1 MKALW
6 LTKNSLIWYAVC
18 IGSLALVITALVCV
32 IRSVHARRGWKRIL
46 PAVFGLCIS
55 FALFVIHMDCARYAY
70 LTEPDP
76 RYQPFQFALF
86 ELPWGLYAGLEILCA
101 VLLFLMLRED
111 ARYRR
116 THLTPDA
123 IRDTLDLLPEGLA
136 ISTTDG
142 TVLLSNLRMD
152 ELCRLLTGTLLS
164 DMRKFREQIQSLGEQ
179 QNGEFLVKT
188 PRETVWRFTRRDLE
202 TGEGTFDLLS
212 ASDVTERYRI
222 LDELREKN
230 ARLQE
235 VQRRMKSVSDLSAEM
250 FTTRE
255 EANARAALHN
265 ELGQV
270 LLMGRHYLD
279 HPDSTDAKQIYLT
292 TQQMNRFL
300 LGDAPEPETEKK
312 DVLQQAQILA
322 KSIGVTVA
330 IAGEAPEEES
340 LREFLAQ
347 AIRECAANTVKH
359 AEGDRLSVTVTAHA
373 FTLTNNGKPP
383 KEPIRESG
391 GLLTLREN
399 VAEAGGEMRIQSD
412 PAFVLTISI
421 P

>member
-6 LTKNSLIWYAVC
+6 LTKNSLIWYVLC
-18 IGSLALVITALVCV
+18 VSSLALVIAALVCV
-32 IRSVHARRGWKRIL
+32 IRSAHARRGWKRIL
-46 PAVFGLCIS
+46 PAVCGLGIG

-70 LTEPDP
+70 LAEPDP
-76 RYQPFQFALF
+76 RYQPFQLALF
-86 ELPWGLYAGLEILCA
+86 GLPWGLYAGLEILCSP
-101 VLLFLMLRED
+101 LLFLLLRED

-123 IRDTLDLLPEGLA
+123 IREALDLLSEGLA
-136 ISTTDG
+136 ISAADG

-152 ELCRLLTGTLLS
+152 ELCRMLTGSLLS
-164 DMRKFREQIQSLGEQ
+164 DARKFREQIRSMGEE
-179 QNGEFLVKT
+179 QNGEFMVKT
-188 PRETVWRFTRRDLE
+188 PRGTVWRFTRRDLE

-312 DVLQQAQILA
+312 DVLHQAQMLA
-322 KSIGVTVA
+322 KSIGVTVI
-330 IAGEAPEEES
+330 IAGEAPEEEN
-340 LREFLAQ
+340 LQEFLAQ

-359 AEGDRLSVTVTAHA
+359 ADGDLLTVTVTGHT
-373 FTLTNNGKPP
+373 FTLSNNGKPP

-399 VAEAGGEMRIQSD
+399 VAEAGGEMHIRSE
-412 PAFVLTISI
+412 PAFALTISM

>member
-18 IGSLALVITALVCV
+18 VGSLALVIAALICV
-32 IRSVHARRGWKRIL
+32 IRSVHARRDWRRIL
-46 PAVFGLCIS
+46 PSAFGLCIS

-76 RYQPFQFALF
+76 RYQPFQLGLV
-86 ELPWGLYAGLEILCA
+86 ELSWGFYAGLEILCA
-101 VLLFLMLRED
+101 MLLFLMLQED

-123 IRDTLDLLPEGLA
+123 IRETLDLLPEGLA
-136 ISTTDG
+136 ISTADS

-152 ELCRLLTGTLLS
+152 ELCRMLTGTLLS
-164 DMRKFREQIQSLGEQ
+164 DIRKFREQIQSLGEER
-179 QNGEFLVKT
+179 NGEFLVKT
-188 PRETVWRFTRRDLE
+188 PRKTVWRFTRGNLE

-250 FTTRE
+250 FTARE

-279 HPDSTDAKQIYLT
+279 HPDSTDAQQIYLT

-312 DVLQQAQILA
+312 DVLHQVQMLA
-322 KSIGVTVA
+322 KSIGVMVA
-330 IAGEAPEEES
+330 MAGEAPEEEN
-340 LREFLAQ
+340 LRELLAQ

-359 AEGDRLSVTVTAHA
+359 AEGDHLSVTVTGHT
-373 FTLTNNGKPP
+373 FTLRNNGKPP
-383 KEPIRESG
+383 KEPVRESG

-399 VAEAGGEMRIQSD
+399 VAEAGGEMHIQSE
-412 PAFVLTISI
+412 PAFVLTINM